1 MCVQFLR
8 STQIGQLVRATTG
21 TSDWRATGAALCK
34 KKQTNKKQNKTKQ
47 KRNKMEERVPRFV
60 LLEKNNRG
68 LHRKARKHRH
78 ESKDRQRRNSAKTN
92 SFFKEFRAPER

>member
-8 STQIGQLVRATTG
+8 STQIAGQLVRATTG

-34 KKQTNKKQNKTKQ
+34 KNTNKQKTKQNKTKQ

-78 ESKDRQRRNSAKTN
+78 ESKDRMRRNSVKKKN
-92 SFFKEFRAPER
+92 LFSKKG